1 MQNLTQALSEVD
13 ALASG
18 NLGGTSRGAAGHV
31 ASMMG
36 YFGEQRLSL
45 DQSVAFSRSNQA
57 GLVENELSFG
67 VNTDEELQRLLLVEQ
82 AYAANARLIQTAGE
96 MLDEL
101 LRI

>member
-1 MQNLTQALSEVD
+1 MTHALTD
-13 ALASG
+13 ADPLVSG
-18 NLGGTSRGAAGHV
+18 DLGATNRGATGHV

-57 GLVENELSFG
+57 SLVENELSFG

-96 MLDEL
+96 MLDEI